1 MYRFHIILVY
11 LLVCVFLFTS
21 IARSSNTMY
30 RLSLLMM
37 LNGIGNSST
46 RPLDGAIT
54 MQEKAARSSWDKMR
68 QRQHQGKSEKQRDRE
83 KQTEVAEAERKSI
96 EEYERKH
103 FLF

>member
-1 MYRFHIILVY
+1 
-11 LLVCVFLFTS
+11 
-21 IARSSNTMY
+21 
-30 RLSLLMM
+30 
-37 LNGIGNSST
+37 
-46 RPLDGAIT
+46 